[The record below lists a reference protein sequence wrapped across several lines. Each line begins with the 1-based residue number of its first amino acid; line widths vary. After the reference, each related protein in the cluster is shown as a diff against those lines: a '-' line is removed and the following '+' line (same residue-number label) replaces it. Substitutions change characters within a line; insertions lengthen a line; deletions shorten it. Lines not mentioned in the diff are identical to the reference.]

1 MKAIK
6 GVSFENWVCA
16 YQLLRCGLPFARVF
30 EILEV
35 DQSTW
40 RTVHQAWSEKIEE
53 AKYNGDPQQLVE
65 KMLTLQENPL
75 AYKFSHITK
84 QEILDALDAMEEK
97 EEDDEYD
104 IEDNMSELPSNGLS
118 LEFLKT
124 QDECDWVY
132 LLNENLLNKAG
143 AKFNHEEHIFYAV
156 MCWFSTMSAGFNEF
170 YKFYDDL
177 ADEVE
182 QSLAVIGAKKHLK
195 IFKKA
200 NKAYKKSQEIIQ
212 ENDLINGKFSD
223 TIFVEVDFISLDKR
237 FYDVE
242 NKCSLKQIL
251 LEYAKN
257 HINAFV

>member
-1 MKAIK
+1 MKTIK
-6 GVSFENWVCA
+6 DVSFENWVCA

-35 DQSTW
+35 DQATW
-40 RTVHQAWSEKIEE
+40 STVHQAWREEVEE
-53 AKYNGDPQQLVE
+53 AEYNGDPQQLVE
-65 KMLTLQENPL
+65 KMTALQENPL

-84 QEILDALDAMEEK
+84 QELLEAMEAYDAENDL
-97 EEDDEYD
+97 EEAMPD
-104 IEDNMSELPSNGLS
+104 LPSDGLS
-118 LEFLKT
+118 LDFLKA

-132 LLNENLLNKAG
+132 LLNENLHNKAG
-143 AKFNHEEHIFYAV
+143 AKFNHEEHTLYTV
-156 MCWFSTMSAGFNEF
+156 MCWFSSMSAGFGEF
-170 YKFYDDL
+170 YNCHEDL
-177 ADEVE
+177 ADDVE

-200 NKAYKKSQEIIQ
+200 NKAYKKAQEIIQ
-212 ENDLINGKFSD
+212 ANDLIEGKFSD
-223 TIFVEVDFISLDKR
+223 TIYVEVDYTTLDNR

-242 NKCSLKQIL
+242 NKRSLKQIL